1 MGDIDVAASPSIPGR
16 RRTSSVPACPQ
27 DRRYVSKALFFMTTY
42 DVDPQ
47 DRHFR
52 INASLPGRNEGAS
65 PVPALPA
72 EQQQPPLQQPA
83 VDVAEREAEHKRK
96 DQPKASRA
104 NVLRTLVR
112 PREQRN
118 WRYSAVG
125 RGRQNPRISKRQEEL
140 DPRSQCEGFWSLPKP
155 SADAQQLSLEPAAWP
170 SSPVPSR
177 PPSQQGQAPSRP
189 ETPCEVGCE
198 VVREVVKHYVHE
210 STHPLLHEDAMR
222 LGSMCKPGWRQKH
235 MASKSGRARPSSR
248 R

>member
-47 DRHFR
+47 DRLFR
-52 INASLPGRNEGAS
+52 INASLPGRNEGTS

-72 EQQQPPLQQPA
+72 EQQQPPLQPPA
-83 VDVAEREAEHKRK
+83 VDVAERKAEHKR
-96 DQPKASRA
+96 DDDPKASPTGLKRP
-104 NVLRTLVR
+104 VR

-125 RGRQNPRISKRQEEL
+125 RGRQNPRINKRQAEL
-140 DPRSQCEGFWSLPKP
+140 DPRSQCEGFWSPQKP
-155 SADAQQLSLEPAAWP
+155 SADAQQLSVQPEPWP

-177 PPSQQGQAPSRP
+177 PPSQQGCWEVPSRP
-189 ETPCEVGCE
+189 ETPCEVACD
-198 VVREVVKHYVHE
+198 VVKHYVHE
-210 STHPLLHEDAMR
+210 SKHPLMQEDAMM
-222 LGSMCKPGWRQKH
+222 LSSMCKPGWRQKH
-235 MASKSGRARPSSR
+235 MAWKS
-248 R
+248 